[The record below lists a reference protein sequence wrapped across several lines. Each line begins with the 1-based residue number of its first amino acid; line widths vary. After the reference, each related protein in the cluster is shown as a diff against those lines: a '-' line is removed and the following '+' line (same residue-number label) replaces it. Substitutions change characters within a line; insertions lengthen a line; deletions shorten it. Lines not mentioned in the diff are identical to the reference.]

1 MFRALILAVPLAAL
15 VLAGAGSSAN
25 AADEEN
31 PLFKLIKSKVKDE
44 KKPFA
49 LLVTFKV
56 KAGNEKKFEE
66 AFAPALIA
74 TRKESGCVA
83 YYLNRDPDD
92 ATTYMMYEH
101 FKGLPGLEAHMKEKH
116 TQTLL
121 ATVVPMCDGA
131 PKIKVLTVPE

>member
-1 MFRALILAVPLAAL
+1 MFRALVLAVPLAAL
-15 VLAGAGSSAN
+15 VLGASASN
-25 AADEEN
+25 AAEDEN

-66 AFAPALIA
+66 AFVPCLAA

-92 ATTYMMYEH
+92 AGTYVMYEH
-101 FKGLPGLEAHMKEKH
+101 FKGIPGLDAHMKEKH

-121 ATVVPMCDGA
+121 ATVVPMCEGE
-131 PKIKVLTVPE
+131 PKIKVLTIPE

>member
-1 MFRALILAVPLAAL
+1 MFRALTLAVPLAAL
-15 VLAGAGSSAN
+15 VLAGAASP
-25 AADEEN
+25 AAAEEEN

-66 AFAPALIA
+66 AFVPALTA
-74 TRKESGCVA
+74 TRKEPGCVA
-83 YYLNRDPDD
+83 YYLNRDPDE
-92 ATTYMMYEH
+92 AGTYIMYEH
-101 FKGLPGLEAHMKEKH
+101 FKGLPGIEAHMKEKH

-121 ATVVPMCDGA
+121 ATVLPMCEGE